1 MPITVP
7 FLIQNSLENIETS
20 LNITSNQHFDIVL
33 VYSYLQL
40 INRIHV
46 YALLGRCFQSYE
58 HKNLAKNDR
67 LKLKQD

>member
-20 LNITSNQHFDIVL
+20 LNITLNQHFDIVL

-58 HKNLAKNDR
+58 RKNLAKNDK
-67 LKLKQD
+67 LKLKHD